1 MIGRMFTCCTTLC
14 PPSTEN
20 PVKGQQV
27 LSEHA
32 HGHLRQQRDQQ
43 LDRNAGKPG
52 NGQLKE

>member
-1 MIGRMFTCCTTLC
+1 MIDCMFTCCTTLC

-52 NGQLKE
+52 DGQLKE